1 MLAIFK
7 FYRSFGTKSRRFQ
20 PSWLKDHH
28 WMRYSISTD
37 SVFCAYCFLFGNA
50 DSKEKSFLS
59 SPMTDWKNLLSI
71 ARRHE
76 NLAFHKGCVTAGEE
90 FVRVSEG
97 KGDTVVSMLS
107 SSHKKHTERNRHIL
121 KTIIE
126 VLLLCGRQNI
136 PIRGHTEDKSNFIA
150 ILSEFA
156 KRDPV
161 LSDHLATRHASR
173 STYLS
178 PDIQNELINL
188 LGNQVRKNIVDSCR
202 NSKFLGIIAD
212 ECTDSSTKEQM
223 SLCIRFLDSID
234 GCLEIREEFVGFKY
248 AESVKGM
255 AVSNIIIDFLAE
267 LNLNIQNLRAQCYD
281 GAANMSGKYSGVQAR
296 ILQVV
301 PEASYVHCKAHSLNL
316 ALIHSSKVMCIRNMM
331 STVQDVAFCFD
342 YSAKRLKAFSDE
354 LAENDDVQEQMDRR
368 TKLRTLCETR
378 WSSRA
383 DSLFT
388 FRSAFP
394 VVVAALQSLE
404 DAKDEK
410 ASQYLAAILRFEFII
425 ALVVAEHVLSST
437 VALTNY
443 LQKKDIDLL
452 EAVTE
457 AKVVIR
463 RLTDER
469 NDISVWD
476 ALYGRAT
483 EIAAEHDLQPCV
495 PRRAGRQ
502 QHRENHPLNNPSD
515 YWRVSLYLVFL
526 DHLVNEISSRVTKN
540 EERFLISYLLPAKL
554 QDLTADVT
562 DRLYNAYKSD
572 LTSKVEFVD
581 EITRWR
587 IRWNLAGTDTGPNKI
602 IDLLNKTNKD
612 IYPGIFCVLSIF
624 LTMPVSSASS
634 ERSFSAM
641 RRVKNY
647 LRTTMGDERMSNLSL
662 LHVQRH
668 MPVDIDATPTP
679 RKFKARRILPLASPC
694 SKVKEEGANH
704 AEPTASKSTTV
715 DSSTQT
721 KTSEEKDFA
730 VK

>member
-1 MLAIFK
+1 
-7 FYRSFGTKSRRFQ
+7 
-20 PSWLKDHH
+20 
-28 WMRYSISTD
+28 
-37 SVFCAYCFLFGNA
+37 
-50 DSKEKSFLS
+50 
-59 SPMTDWKNLLSI
+59 
-71 ARRHE
+71 
-76 NLAFHKGCVTAGEE
+76 
-90 FVRVSEG
+90 
-97 KGDTVVSMLS
+97 
-107 SSHKKHTERNRHIL
+107 
-121 KTIIE
+121 
-126 VLLLCGRQNI
+126 
-136 PIRGHTEDKSNFIA
+136 
-150 ILSEFA
+150 
-156 KRDPV
+156 
-161 LSDHLATRHASR
+161 
-173 STYLS
+173 
-178 PDIQNELINL
+178 
-188 LGNQVRKNIVDSCR
+188 
-202 NSKFLGIIAD
+202 
-212 ECTDSSTKEQM
+212 
-223 SLCIRFLDSID
+223 
-234 GCLEIREEFVGFKY
+234 
-248 AESVKGM
+248 M

-331 STVQDVAFCFD
+331 STVQDVAFCL
-342 YSAKRLKAFSDE
+342 AKRLKAFSDE

-624 LTMPVSSASS
+624 LTMPVSSASILK
-634 ERSFSAM
+634 E
-641 RRVKNY
+641 K
-647 LRTTMGDERMSNLSL
+647 L
-662 LHVQRH
+662 L
-668 MPVDIDATPTP
+668 
-679 RKFKARRILPLASPC
+679 KF
-694 SKVKEEGANH
+694 
-704 AEPTASKSTTV
+704 
-715 DSSTQT
+715 
-721 KTSEEKDFA
+721 
-730 VK
+730 